1 MPAPHCGRI
10 RGHNA
15 FLRIPG
21 RRDMKTIIVAAVA
34 ALTLAAP
41 AQAQERAGPA
51 ALGALSGAVVL
62 GPVGLVAGAVIGYTA
77 GPEIGRAWKV
87 KRVNARHDTRRATR
101 PAKRTV
107 QASVKRRAPAASSTP
122 GVVTPA
128 PGVGGPP
135 VQGLE

>member
-1 MPAPHCGRI
+1 
-10 RGHNA
+10 
-15 FLRIPG
+15 
-21 RRDMKTIIVAAVA
+21 MKSIIVAAIA
-34 ALTLAAP
+34 ALALASS

-87 KRVNARHDTRRATR
+87 RRVAPRHGRATR
-101 PAKRTV
+101 PGKRTA
-107 QASVKRRAPAASSTP
+107 QASMKRRAPAVSSSAP

-135 VQGLE
+135 AQGLE

>member
-1 MPAPHCGRI
+1 
-10 RGHNA
+10 
-15 FLRIPG
+15 
-21 RRDMKTIIVAAVA
+21 MKTFMATIVAAL
-34 ALTLAAP
+34 ALASS
-41 AQAQERAGPA
+41 AQAQDRAGPA

-87 KRVNARHDTRRATR
+87 GRVGPRPTRRATR
-101 PAKRTV
+101 PAKQTA
-107 QASVKRRAPAASSTP
+107 QASVKSRAPVASPAP

-135 VQGLE
+135 AQGLE